1 MKPNREQ
8 IIDFMIKCSNSV
20 NSEEA
25 KGVSTQYLSN
35 RLGMQRTNISSILNA
50 LVKDGVIEKLNGRPV
65 LYRIKKKTMTPQG
78 EQSCFKQLI
87 GCNGSLKN
95 AVQLAKAA
103 ILYPQHSLHSLV
115 LGPNGSGKSY
125 FVNLMYYFAKES
137 KIIENEPPFIRFNC
151 NNYSDKPEQMA
162 EILFGIDKG
171 SFLSRAEGGVLFIDH
186 IELLPTDG
194 RNILIRLIENN
205 YLEINGIKSE
215 FNVIIICAIND
226 TVERR
231 LIEYYSSYFSIRIQ
245 LSSLAERNLTERFE
259 MIQHFFTIEAARCN
273 KTLNINSEL
282 LICLLLYQCETN
294 VKQLSRDIQIGCAN
308 AYVREFENPKDNIWI
323 HMSDFPFYVRYGF
336 LNLKKYKLEIKE
348 IISENCN
355 YAFSKIE
362 AIMISLN
369 EEKLNKKKNMYDFI
383 DEKVNELRERG
394 IEEQDINTIISI
406 DVENQFKK
414 YSNKLMNQV
423 LDEEQL
429 SEIVDRR
436 VISLVKNFL
445 NEASKKFNKVYP
457 VSIFYG
463 LCLHLNSTLSRQDK
477 SQRLSNEQIMEVI
490 GKYEDEYSYCVKFV
504 SLIEKEF
511 AKRFPI
517 DEVVFITMF
526 ITRDSLEK
534 EENKYPVVL
543 VALHG
548 NTAASSLVEVINN
561 MGSHETYAYD
571 MPLSKNV
578 NMAYEELKALIIKIH
593 QGKGIFVI
601 YDMGSFK
608 TMLDMISSETGIE
621 IRELEIPITLLA
633 LDCNR
638 KIMIGMELDEIHKG
652 LIDTYNNMMCIQ
664 KDVYYRSKSKK
675 VILTLCMSGEGAA
688 VQIKNYIKNNIQL
701 QDIEIIPLAITDK
714 QFLLEQV
721 NRIKES
727 HEIICV
733 IGSYNPQL
741 MGIRYISITDIFQN
755 NAKEL
760 RTLLNLGTED
770 IEADNDEADDFKVIF
785 DHLSKELKLVDVDKL
800 RIYLPKVMVEIE
812 LNQNYNLT
820 EEQELALMVHIACCI
835 EYMLGKSSMSVNI
848 HKDNILSEN
857 QGLYKSIKNSFSIIE
872 KEFNVEF
879 SDDELANIISIMKM
893 SQKG

>member
-1 MKPNREQ
+1 MKSNREQ

-35 RLGMQRTNISSILNA
+35 RLGMQRTNISSILNE
-50 LVKDGVIEKLNGRPV
+50 LVKDGVVEKVNGRPV
-65 LYRIKKKTMTPQG
+65 LYRIKKKTLTPQG

-125 FVNLMYYFAKES
+125 FVNLMYYFAKEN
-137 KIIENEPPFIRFNC
+137 KIIENEAPFIRFNC
-151 NNYSDKPEQMA
+151 NNYSDKPEQMV

-171 SFLSRAEGGVLFIDH
+171 SFLSRAKGGVLFIDH
-186 IELLPTDG
+186 IELLPAEG

-205 YLEINGIKSE
+205 YVEVNGIKSE
-215 FNVIIICAIND
+215 FNAIIICAIND
-226 TVERR
+226 IAKQS
-231 LIEYYSSYFSIRIQ
+231 LIDYYSSYFSIRIQ
-245 LSSLAERNLTERFE
+245 LPSLAERNLNERFE
-259 MIQHFFTIEAARCN
+259 LIKHFFTIEAARCN

-294 VKQLSRDIQIGCAN
+294 VKQLNRDIQIGCAN
-308 AYVREFENPKDNIWI
+308 AYVREFENNKDNISI
-323 HMSDFPFYVRYGF
+323 LMSDFPFYVRSGF
-336 LNLKKYKLEIKE
+336 LNFKRYKSEIKE

-362 AIMISLN
+362 ATMISLS

-414 YSNKLMNQV
+414 YSKKLMNQV
-423 LDEEQL
+423 VNEEQL
-429 SEIVDRR
+429 SEIVNSR
-436 VISLVKNFL
+436 VISLVKDFL
-445 NEASKKFNKVYP
+445 NEATKKFNKVYP
-457 VSIFYG
+457 HAIFYG
-463 LCLHLNSTLSRQDK
+463 LCLHLNSTLNRKDK
-477 SQRLSNEQIMEVI
+477 FQRLSNEQIMEVI
-490 GKYEDEYSYCVKFV
+490 GKYHEEYSYCVKFV

-511 AKRFPI
+511 AKRLPI

-543 VALHG
+543 LALHG

-561 MGSHETYAYD
+561 MGSNETYAYD
-571 MPLSKNV
+571 MPLNKSTNV
-578 NMAYEELKALIIKIH
+578 AYEELKTLIIKIH
-593 QGKGIFVI
+593 QGKGVFVI
-601 YDMGSFK
+601 YDMGSFA

-621 IRELEIPITLLA
+621 IRKLEIPITLLA

-638 KIMIGMELDEIHKG
+638 KIMLGMEIDEIHKG
-652 LIDTYNNMMCIQ
+652 LINTYNNMMCMQ
-664 KDVYYRSKSKK
+664 ENVYYRAKSKK
-675 VILTLCMSGEGAA
+675 VVLTLCMSGEGAA
-688 VQIKNYIKNNIQL
+688 VQIKNYIINNIKP

-714 QFLLEQV
+714 QFLLEEV
-721 NRIKES
+721 NRIKEN
-727 HEIICV
+727 HNIICV

-741 MGIRYISITDIFQN
+741 MGIRYLPITDIFQN

-760 RTLLNLGTED
+760 RGLLNLGNED
-770 IEADNDEADDFKVIF
+770 IDDDEEGDDFKVIF
-785 DHLSKELKLVDVDKL
+785 DHLSKELELVDVDKL
-800 RIYLPKVMVEIE
+800 RVYLPKVIGEIGVNE
-812 LNQNYNLT
+812 NYHLT

-835 EYMLGKSSMSVNI
+835 EYMLKKVPMSSNI
-848 HKDNILSEN
+848 HKENILNEN
-857 QGLYKSIKNSFSIIE
+857 KELYNSIKKSFSVIE
-872 KEFNVEF
+872 KEFDVTF
-879 SDDELANIISIMKM
+879 SDNELANIISIMKM